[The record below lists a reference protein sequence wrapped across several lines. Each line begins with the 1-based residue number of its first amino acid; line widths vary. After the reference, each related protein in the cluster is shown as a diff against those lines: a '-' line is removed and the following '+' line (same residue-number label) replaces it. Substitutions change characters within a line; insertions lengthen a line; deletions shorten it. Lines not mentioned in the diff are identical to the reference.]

1 MMRLILCAV
10 FFLTA
15 CDEININSAFNET
28 KKMDAL
34 SSVKMKLEFKCKHQ
48 IIPESKN
55 KSEILFAYARWLQKN
70 NQLNQDVSMEAEV
83 SRLYR
88 IASENGNLK
97 ANINLQNG
105 ALQGQFS
112 INDEERLRLSQQ
124 LIDAGVGAGYYF
136 IAIYLQHGIAGLQRD
151 QEMALRYMRKA
162 ADEGSPQAQAYVGE
176 KLAPSNVAPDI
187 SFQFRRCAAE
197 QGEGK
202 TARNLGIY
210 YQNRADF
217 NSALKFFQL
226 GVKAGNSS
234 AASFLSSG
242 FDGPELNNELYYMG
256 QEMDKER
263 VRRYEII
270 WGILEGY
277 SYANPIVPEIN
288 EIVPLPPAPLPAWDG
303 KLKWLEERE
312 ANIPPEKPTEALINQ
327 MARDK
332 QLDPATGKPLPESP
346 HFVRDDSIKLSC
358 RNGEV
363 CPVSGYWEMEWWD
376 YNSLNT
382 QRIVRFNQG
391 DILPTDRVRR
401 VVTRPWPFEDKIV
414 IEERM
419 MAWRLIAEV

>member
-1 MMRLILCAV
+1 MRYIFLLV

-15 CDEININSAFNET
+15 CDQNQVDSFL
-28 KKMDAL
+28 KKDMTMDEL
-34 SSVKMKLEFKCKHQ
+34 SSIDTRLSFSCKFQ
-48 IIPESKN
+48 FVPESTIN
-55 KSEILFAYARWLQKN
+55 AEMLFKYARWLQKN
-70 NQLNQDVSMEAEV
+70 NLLNQDKKVDAEI

-88 IASENGNLK
+88 ISAENGNVK

-105 ALQGQFS
+105 SLQGQFPL
-112 INDEERLRLSQQ
+112 NGEERLRMSQQ
-124 LIDAGVGAGYYF
+124 LIDEGVGAGYYF
-136 IAIYLQHGIAGLQRD
+136 IAIYLQHGAAGLEQD

-162 ADEGSPQAQAYVGE
+162 ADEGNPQAQAYLGDV
-176 KLAPSNVAPDI
+176 LAPRNMAPVVSLQI
-187 SFQFRRCAAE
+187 RRCAAE
-197 QGEGK
+197 QGEGA
-202 TARNLGIY
+202 TARSLGIY
-210 YQNRADF
+210 YQE
-217 NSALKFFQL
+217 NSDYRSSLELFQL

-234 AASFLSSG
+234 AASFLANG
-242 FDGPELNNELYYMG
+242 FNGPEPSNELYYMG
-256 QEMDKER
+256 LNEDKER
-263 VRRYEII
+263 ARRYGVIRK
-270 WGILEGY
+270 ILSNY
-277 SYANPIVPEIN
+277 SYANPKVPEID

-312 ANIPPEKPTEALINQ
+312 ANIPPEKPSEALINQ

-391 DILPTDRVRR
+391 DILPADRVRR

-414 IEERM
+414 IEEKM
-419 MAWRLIAEV
+419 MAWRLIAEA